1 MKRIV
6 SCVGRVLSLL
16 KSLYRTAIE
25 LCKSYPVI
33 QGDSTLC
40 AYYLTL
46 NHDIPFTFCICTAM
60 FMLGQTMR
68 LLSCVPNGT
77 LYAEIQMMGPPFVT
91 FDGFNV
97 LCSVYML
104 SLGEQAA
111 LPENKRNFA
120 AQKRIKRRM
129 QLLQLIFQLSVF
141 LVINVSVNDAD
152 EPIELIWMISFIIS
166 LYNVLTSYY
175 SAAFKVLQF
184 SIANTAFCVLARLG
198 GKFERHLF
206 AHIGIPAVFASV
218 IIVCHDLE
226 GKRNFLLKRMM
237 KDQKQM
243 YKGFLGKMLDPV
255 IIVDKGG
262 VVFTNEAG
270 AKRLPDRSNTSLEN
284 FYRAANGVFLERDD
298 VSLEDSAWTQRRVDH
313 GAHLYAYC
321 INNKVKMKSCIAA
334 LASGAVELVNLAY
347 NSLAETYRSYPTIQG
362 DSALCAYYQ
371 SLNRDIPIIFW
382 INTMCTVMAQC
393 LRIFNSLSEGDWH
406 DDARKLL
413 PAFVLID
420 LPSIVANIYFL
431 RLREIVSEPNNKRN
445 LEFQL
450 RVKSR
455 IQIYQLI
462 MLGVQIVVAYTS
474 ILKAKSPIELSW
486 MAMFMLG
493 LCNVFLSYDSVTVK
507 LLRLFVY
514 NSSFSVLAW
523 SKGEFRD
530 KLLSHFFVPIIFA
543 SALLL
548 VQDLERKRSFLLKRA
563 VKEHKLM
570 YKGFMKSLLDPVVI
584 LNHDRSLEDCVKARL
599 RYPEIS
605 PDAIKQER
613 YRVRDETDPHKEK
626 IVVMTLIESSFFSR
640 EKTVALVMHDIT
652 AELVQEE
659 KRVEDKYKNMMLFS
673 LSHEL
678 RTPLN
683 ILQSTI
689 ALARRVERNSA
700 DHECYRNG
708 KGAWH
713 YLRNKIND
721 MLTYAQLLMGEFV
734 LHEESFS
741 LTKFMKY
748 LHKITT
754 FLLHEKKDSIK
765 LMFVTSPYLNEHF
778 TCDKERLEQV
788 LFNLLRNAV
797 KHTSA
802 GSISLKVSSDRG
814 KLIFEIADTGSGL
827 PQDVANYILNKGSAD
842 RSRRSTEN
850 LHKGKLCG
858 LGLTVSQIICNK
870 MGGEMT
876 VTSAPDRGTCFTL
889 AIPSLKTTSEGLG
902 MLSDRVIPS
911 ENCVVNSCT
920 NPTMGPSE
928 AHCRRPPLI
937 NLTSKDPD
945 RESSISVLIVDDSA
959 FNRLVAHQMVGKY
972 KFHIEEAE
980 NGKVAIDRFQT
991 IHSISTGTVLIL
1003 MDLDMPVMTGIEAT
1017 KAIRKLSM
1025 RPRPYICALTA
1036 FASESERNSCMSA
1049 GMDWF
1054 LSKPLTK
1061 EGLSALLERVRI
1073 PFN

>member
-1 MKRIV
+1 MGNLI
-6 SCVGRVLSLL
+6 LS
-16 KSLYRTAIE
+16 SVRFFFE
-25 LCKSYPVI
+25 
-33 QGDSTLC
+33 
-40 AYYLTL
+40 
-46 NHDIPFTFCICTAM
+46 
-60 FMLGQTMR
+60 R
-68 LLSCVPNGT
+68 LL
-77 LYAEIQMMGPPFVT
+77 EFWQ
-91 FDGFNV
+91 
-97 LCSVYML
+97 
-104 SLGEQAA
+104 
-111 LPENKRNFA
+111 
-120 AQKRIKRRM
+120 
-129 QLLQLIFQLSVF
+129 
-141 LVINVSVNDAD
+141 
-152 EPIELIWMISFIIS
+152 
-166 LYNVLTSYY
+166 
-175 SAAFKVLQF
+175 
-184 SIANTAFCVLARLG
+184 
-198 GKFERHLF
+198 
-206 AHIGIPAVFASV
+206 
-218 IIVCHDLE
+218 
-226 GKRNFLLKRMM
+226 
-237 KDQKQM
+237 
-243 YKGFLGKMLDPV
+243 
-255 IIVDKGG
+255 
-262 VVFTNEAG
+262 
-270 AKRLPDRSNTSLEN
+270 
-284 FYRAANGVFLERDD
+284 
-298 VSLEDSAWTQRRVDH
+298 
-313 GAHLYAYC
+313 
-321 INNKVKMKSCIAA
+321 
-334 LASGAVELVNLAY
+334 
-347 NSLAETYRSYPTIQG
+347 SYPTIRG
-362 DSALCAYYQ
+362 ETALCGYYRE
-371 SLNRDIPIIFW
+371 LNRDVPVAFCIYAAANVVAQVVGYVIF
-382 INTMCTVMAQC
+382 VHASLPKLMA
-393 LRIFNSLSEGDWH
+393 G
-406 DDARKLL
+406 
-413 PAFVLID
+413 FVLFDVVHLVIISYSLHLRNEALKPENLKNFAVQRD
-420 LPSIVANIYFL
+420 IMYRARRCIWVLVLFQLVSGYKLMENEAKPAEETWLSLFLLGLYVSLWSGISLGSKVLQLTITNVILCIFAKMKGQFQKEFPAHILMPLIFSTALIAAYDRERKQNFILKQLMKSRRKNYKQFL
-431 RLREIVSEPNNKRN
+431 RL
-445 LEFQL
+445 
-450 RVKSR
+450 
-455 IQIYQLI
+455 
-462 MLGVQIVVAYTS
+462 
-474 ILKAKSPIELSW
+474 
-486 MAMFMLG
+486 
-493 LCNVFLSYDSVTVK
+493 
-507 LLRLFVY
+507 LL
-514 NSSFSVLAW
+514 
-523 SKGEFRD
+523 
-530 KLLSHFFVPIIFA
+530 
-543 SALLL
+543 
-548 VQDLERKRSFLLKRA
+548 Q
-563 VKEHKLM
+563 
-570 YKGFMKSLLDPVVI
+570 PVVI
-584 LNHDRSLEDCVKARL
+584 VGKDGVLFANPAAADTLGGENNEKFHKAASGIVLVGDERQSLEDCVKARL